1 MTLSWNGIFGRNK
14 EIKTLCTP
22 IELLSRVPFFEEL
35 NRRELAIIEQ
45 FLHQREY
52 QQGEYIFRQGERGLG
67 MYIIQKGVVAVIS
80 EPGNHELS
88 ELKDGDFLG
97 EISLLDDSFRSA
109 TVRAK
114 TDCTVFGL
122 FQPDL
127 ASLID
132 RDHRL
137 GLKIIVRIARHVCQR
152 LRQTNEKVVSLT
164 AELAALKK
172 SDFCCSE

>member
-1 MTLSWNGIFGRNK
+1 MTLSWSGMFGRVKDKNAVCAP
-14 EIKTLCTP
+14 T
-22 IELLSRVPFFEEL
+22 ELLSRVPFFEGL
-35 NRRELAIIEQ
+35 NRRELSIIEQ

-52 QQGEYIFRQGERGLG
+52 QKGESIFRQGERGLG
-67 MYIIQKGVVAVIS
+67 MYIIQKGVVAVVS
-80 EPGNHELS
+80 EPDNHELS

-97 EISLLDDSFRSA
+97 EVALLDDSFRSA

-137 GLKIIVRIARHVCQR
+137 GLKIIMRIARHVCQR
-152 LRQTNEKVVSLT
+152 LRQTNEKVISLSS
-164 AELAALKK
+164 ELASLKK
-172 SDFCCSE
+172 SDSCCSG